1 MSAKHWKSW
10 SRKRWKACTNS
21 PCRWLWKSASDQTGG
36 TWTES
41 HLKIEPAIPRQVR
54 QIANQPFPASQN
66 FPGNTSRPDL
76 STRTGTP
83 YGTSFEALRSSE
95 EDHMLRW
102 PRVVDWGESMRRIC
116 EFLFVPALVLC
127 ITGCSGLSDVKN
139 SCGGAGQATGVTV
152 SPAAASVDPFT
163 TQSFSAQV
171 QGSTNQ
177 AVTWQVNGVTG
188 VAAPRLELSPPQGST
203 PHHMPFLRAW
213 FPPPTPRLP

>member
-83 YGTSFEALRSSE
+83 YGTSFEAFRSSE
-95 EDHMLRW
+95 EDHMLCW
-102 PRVVDWGESMRRIC
+102 PSYRRDRLAGGRVGGPFYDTIVFRPSPRQHQS
-116 EFLFVPALVLC
+116 
-127 ITGCSGLSDVKN
+127 GCDL
-139 SCGGAGQATGVTV
+139 AGQWRHQWQRHDWNYLHRRALHRTTCHFFEPGSYHQRPNYRDDHRDFSSYRDRHGHRNCHPHDATTAD
-152 SPAAASVDPFT
+152 SDRAD
-163 TQSFSAQV
+163 
-171 QGSTNQ
+171 Q
-177 AVTWQVNGVTG
+177 AGNFRWQY
-188 VAAPRLELSPPQGST
+188 Q
-203 PHHMPFLRAW
+203 
-213 FPPPTPRLP
+213 